1 LLQLNRYKEFSY
13 PMIPLMRELEAEGRL
28 TPIQAQLLAP
38 TRPREELYDVEVD
51 PYETENLVDDPLR
64 AKDLGRLRATLDTW
78 IVESQDQGRTP
89 ESLEIVEYWERQ
101 MRVTY
106 DARIA
111 SMLERRSRRREE
123 R

>member
-1 LLQLNRYKEFSY
+1 
-13 PMIPLMRELEAEGRL
+13 
-28 TPIQAQLLAP
+28 
-38 TRPREELYDVEVD
+38 
-51 PYETENLVDDPLR
+51 NLVDDPLR